1 MHPFH
6 LRRRCKKHRLLSNHL
21 GPPYPAYGLFSLSHS
36 YVRKPTR
43 DSADELRKLMKIMK
57 MVNMKMMKIKMS
69 AVKMLVAS
77 FLPLISIRI
86 NTTRLLFSHSV
97 SSFVCAPAS
106 RPKSDLMETKLQ
118 WSKIFPPLNLEL
130 PQPLNVTPYLASPD
144 ALAFVWQGRGR
155 LVLAGRGMG

>member
-1 MHPFH
+1 
-6 LRRRCKKHRLLSNHL
+6 
-21 GPPYPAYGLFSLSHS
+21 
-36 YVRKPTR
+36 
-43 DSADELRKLMKIMK
+43 MK
-57 MVNMKMMKIKMS
+57 MTKMMKIVKIKMKMS

-144 ALAFVWQGRGR
+144 ALAFVWQARGHQ
-155 LVLAGRGMG
+155 VAAG

>member
-1 MHPFH
+1 MQPFH

-21 GPPYPAYGLFSLSHS
+21 GPPYLAYGLFSLSHS
-36 YVRKPTR
+36 YVRRPTR

-97 SSFVCAPAS
+97 SSFVCAPTS
-106 RPKSDLMETKLQ
+106 RPKSDLMDSKLHCRP
-118 WSKIFPPLNLEL
+118 SFPCLNFEIVWVVFAPLSSENWKMSNMKTSPMFPTEGL
-130 PQPLNVTPYLASPD
+130 P
-144 ALAFVWQGRGR
+144 
-155 LVLAGRGMG
+155 